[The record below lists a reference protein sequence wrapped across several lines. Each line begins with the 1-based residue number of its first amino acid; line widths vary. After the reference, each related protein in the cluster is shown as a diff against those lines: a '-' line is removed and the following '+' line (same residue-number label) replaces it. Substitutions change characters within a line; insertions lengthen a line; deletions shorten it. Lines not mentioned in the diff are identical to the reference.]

1 MRNKPNVLI
10 LSGDGI
16 NCEQETSNAFQHANA
31 STKIIHINDLLDNPK
46 GLLNFDILALPG
58 GFSFGDD
65 LGSGKILSFKL
76 KFGLEQELAKFVDM
90 KRPII
95 GICNGFQVLVKMGLL
110 PFPTLR
116 QSISLINNSGQH
128 FINKWAK
135 LIINQKSVCKWTIN
149 LREDN
154 IIKLP
159 IRHGEGRLIT
169 SQQNLITN
177 DQIPL
182 TYEHDINGS
191 MFNIAG
197 ICDPSGTIFGLMPHP
212 EAAIFQGVTPNG
224 LLPPHTPGIGVKFFE
239 SIVYYLNN
247 I

>member
-1 MRNKPNVLI
+1 MKIKPNILI

-16 NCEQETSNAFQHANA
+16 NCEQETANAFQQVNANP
-31 STKIIHINDLLDNPK
+31 KIVHINDLLEKPK
-46 GLLNFDILALPG
+46 DLLSFDILALPG

-76 KFGLEQELAKFVDM
+76 KYGLEQELAKFVSM
-90 KRPII
+90 QRPII

-110 PFPTLR
+110 PIPTLQ

-128 FINKWAK
+128 FIDKWAYLK
-135 LIINQKSVCKWTIN
+135 VNQQSVCKWTIK
-149 LREDN
+149 LTEDK

-169 SQQNLITN
+169 SKQNLITN
-177 DQIPL
+177 EQIPL
-182 TYEHDINGS
+182 TYENDVNGS
-191 MFNIAG
+191 VLNIAG

-212 EAAIFQGVTPNG
+212 EAAIFQAVVPNS
-224 LLPPHTPGIGVKFFE
+224 LLPPHMPGIGAKFFE
-239 SIVYYLNN
+239 SIIYYLNN